1 VLLDLRAILPEQ
13 DAVLAAAVAHQR

>member
-13 DAVLAAAVAHQR
+13 DAILEQAVGTAL